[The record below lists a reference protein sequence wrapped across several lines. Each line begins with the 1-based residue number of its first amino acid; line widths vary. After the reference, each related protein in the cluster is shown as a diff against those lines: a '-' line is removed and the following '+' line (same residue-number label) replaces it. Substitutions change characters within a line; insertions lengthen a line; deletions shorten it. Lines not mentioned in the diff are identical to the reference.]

1 MPNDLNGSPLKV
13 DTAGVV
19 YKGTLFVSQMVWQE
33 PAAAEDDLVVLDANG
48 RTLWDE
54 NAYIGGKGVSIKQK
68 INHFCDG
75 ITVDTIDSGTLY
87 IYSRL

>member
-19 YKGTLFVSQMVWQE
+19 YTGNIFVNQMVWQE

-54 NAYIGGKGVSIKQK
+54 NAYIGGTGVSIEQD
-68 INHFCDG
+68 INQICEG
-75 ITVDTIDSGTLY
+75 ITVNTIDSGTLY
-87 IYSRL
+87 IYYR

>member
-1 MPNDLNGSPLKV
+1 MIYVGNV
-13 DTAGVV
+13 
-19 YKGTLFVSQMVWQE
+19 FVTQMVWQE

-54 NAYIGGKGVSIKQK
+54 NAYIGGMGISIEQD
-68 INHFCDG
+68 INHICEG

-87 IYSRL
+87 IYYR

>member
-54 NAYIGGKGVSIKQK
+54 NAYIGGTGVSIEQD
-68 INHFCDG
+68 INQNCEG
-75 ITVDTIDSGTLY
+75 ITIDTIASGTLF
-87 IYSRL
+87 IYFR

>member
-1 MPNDLNGSPLKV
+1 MANDLKGSPFKI
-13 DTAGVV
+13 DTAGVIFA
-19 YKGTLFVSQMVWQE
+19 GPIFITQMVWQE

-54 NAYIGGKGVSIKQK
+54 NAYIGGAGVSIEQD
-68 INHFCDG
+68 INHPCKG

-87 IYSRL
+87 IYYR